1 MERMLRE
8 AWSAVNTI
16 PLVDPRIHPNEAG
29 PTRFALA
36 EKGFRPFFLLAS
48 AFAVA
53 IVPVWLLVLAGYLV
67 PTSTFAPMLWHAH
80 EMLFGYTSAVI
91 AGFLLTAASR
101 WTGRETARG
110 AGLLALAALWLAGR
124 IAMVLPLPTLL
135 VAMVDGAFLPALALV
150 VGRVILGT
158 RNRRNYG
165 VLALIAV
172 LAGANALT
180 HLDALGLAPGWSRRA
195 LFAAMDV
202 VVLMMLVVG
211 GRVIPMFTRNVV
223 RDSSIRN
230 VRVLDIAAVALT
242 LLGALAALLGSV
254 PALAA
259 GLALAAS
266 AAVFA
271 RGSTWG
277 AVPSLR
283 EPMLWVLH
291 FGHLWI
297 AVGLLLRGIAYFVPL
312 AGAAYTH
319 AITVGGIGTLT
330 LGMLARV
337 SLGHTGR
344 VIRARPPTTVAFL
357 AISTAACLRVF
368 APAFPS
374 SLYLEVLAVSA
385 ACWALA
391 FGLFLATY
399 TRILL
404 SPNAEPVHA

>member
-1 MERMLRE
+1 MATYL
-8 AWSAVNTI
+8 S
-16 PLVDPRIHPNEAG
+16 LDPKARTNDRR
-29 PTRFALA
+29 PTRLALA

-48 AFAVA
+48 AFAVG
-53 IVPVWLLVLAGYLV
+53 IVPVWLLVLAGNLV
-67 PTSTFAPMLWHAH
+67 PPSTFTPMLWHAH

-110 AGLLALAALWLAGR
+110 VGLLALTALWLAGR
-124 IAMVLPLPTLL
+124 VAMVLPLPTLL
-135 VAMVDGAFLPALALV
+135 VAVVDGAFLPALALV

-165 VLALIAV
+165 VLALVAV
-172 LAGANALT
+172 LAAANALT

-202 VVLMMLVVG
+202 IVLMMLVVG
-211 GRVIPMFTRNVV
+211 ARIIPMFTRNVV
-223 RDSSIRN
+223 RDARIRN
-230 VRVLDIAAVALT
+230 IQTLDIAAVVLT
-242 LLGALAALLGSV
+242 LLGAVAAFVGTV
-254 PALAA
+254 PALSA
-259 GLALAAS
+259 GLAVAAS

-291 FGHLWI
+291 LGHLWI
-297 AVGLLLRGIAYFVPL
+297 AIGLLLRGVAYFVPL

-344 VIRARPPTTVAFL
+344 VIQARPATIAAFFG
-357 AISTAACLRVF
+357 ISASACLRVV

-374 SLYLEVLAVSA
+374 HYLDVLAASA

-391 FGLFLATY
+391 FGLFLAAY

-404 SPNAEPVHA
+404 SPDTEAVHT